1 MLRSCVA
8 AARQGWE
15 LDGLGEAR
23 VAGQKVRLQGLAAPE
38 LDGPG
43 GQSAKNAMIALVKDK
58 RVSCELDG
66 ITSHDRVGGTC
77 YVADKDVAARLVPG

>member
-1 MLRSCVA
+1 
-8 AARQGWE
+8 
-15 LDGLGEAR
+15 
-23 VAGQKVRLQGLAAPE
+23 
-38 LDGPG
+38 
-43 GQSAKNAMIALVKDK
+43 MIALVKDK